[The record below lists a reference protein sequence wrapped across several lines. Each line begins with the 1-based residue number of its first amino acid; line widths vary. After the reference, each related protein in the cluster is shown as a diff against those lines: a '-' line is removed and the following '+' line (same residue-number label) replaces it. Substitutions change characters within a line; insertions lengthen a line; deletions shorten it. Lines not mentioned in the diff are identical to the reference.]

1 MYLTL
6 FLVRRLLFALIALYS
21 TEFFVGQILVLVM
34 CSLIMIYSIVGT
46 KPFQSTSNNRF
57 QLLNEAV
64 IFDSIGL
71 LILFNVLSENE
82 AASGVV
88 GYLYLIL
95 IIIVCAYSLAF
106 IIYSAIS
113 DTRNLLKKRQQRF
126 QNLQM
131 AALKEAHSM
140 GEYQDII
147 AHIDSR
153 DVSEPPK
160 QVLYWEDEESRK
172 RSNSRAQEYDT
183 IDHTINEIDL
193 RHD

>member
-1 MYLTL
+1 MGKSTMYLTL

-113 DTRNLLKKRQQRF
+113 DTRNLLKKRQ
-126 QNLQM
+126 
-131 AALKEAHSM
+131 
-140 GEYQDII
+140 
-147 AHIDSR
+147 
-153 DVSEPPK
+153 
-160 QVLYWEDEESRK
+160 
-172 RSNSRAQEYDT
+172 
-183 IDHTINEIDL
+183 
-193 RHD
+193 